1 VNIRKSNKMAVD
13 VIFAPKKNNRFS
25 RQNKIANFSRQ
36 NKIADFRA
44 KTQWQIFAPNFKTSL
59 ADFCFKTKHII

>member
-13 VIFAPKKNNRFS
+13 VIFAPKQNNRFS

-36 NKIADFRA
+36 KKWQIFRAKTKMSDFRA
-44 KTQWQIFAPNFKTSL
+44 KF
-59 ADFCFKTKHII
+59 